1 MLRICSLFILLM
13 LPLVALADPSGV
25 VRVIDGDTWNV
36 GGARVRLF
44 GIDTPETDQ
53 TCERGGELWRCGAWA
68 SREVRA
74 RYQGKTATCRAVTVD
89 RYQRIVARCSVEG
102 RDVGR
107 DLVADGVA
115 LAYRRYSMDY
125 DLDEK
130 RAAVQGTGLHGAD
143 MQRPSDFRA
152 AQRQVNVQPAPGDCR
167 IKGNV
172 SSKGE
177 RIYHVP
183 GQEHYNR
190 TKISP
195 AKGER
200 WFCSESEARAA
211 GWRRAKR

>member
-1 MLRICSLFILLM
+1 MTK
-13 LPLVALADPSGV
+13 DH
-25 VRVIDGDTWNV
+25 
-36 GGARVRLF
+36 
-44 GIDTPETDQ
+44 
-53 TCERGGELWRCGAWA
+53 
-68 SREVRA
+68 
-74 RYQGKTATCRAVTVD
+74 
-89 RYQRIVARCSVEG
+89 YQRIVARCSVEG

-107 DLVADGVA
+107 DLVVDGVA

-130 RAAVQGTGLHGAD
+130 RAAVRGIGLHGAD

-167 IKGNV
+167 IKGNI

-200 WFCSESEARAA
+200 WFCSEAEARAA